1 MFVAEVF
8 NFVEFQEVQ
17 DGEIVEWTQT
27 ADAQSILFKSKSDAE
42 KFIATATQSE
52 KYITKID
59 GTCGCLKVGDSVEL
73 MMGFGDRTIAYCYP
87 CSQSKCQSPML
98 QSR

>member
-1 MFVAEVF
+1 MAKYVAEVF

-27 ADAQSILFKSKSDAE
+27 ADIQSILFKSKSDAE

-59 GTCGCLKVGDSVEL
+59 NTCGCLEVGDSVEL
-73 MMGFGDRTIAYCYP
+73 MMGFGDSITAYCHP
-87 CSQSKCQSPML
+87 CS
-98 QSR
+98 